1 MASADI
7 IKTKALACID
17 EVGGSTVDMFP
28 IADFI
33 GEAVRWVIDIVP
45 VRHLTIS
52 STDNTND
59 LTLTDGKATLSS
71 DLDGRIVY
79 VKASDWDRPVTKVI
93 YADDILYRQQSNPVL
108 RGNPSRPVVAY
119 DKATKTLELFTTND
133 RKVTVSYVPYNVAN
147 IPTSL
152 EDITAWKRAE
162 IVLMSIS
169 DAQSAA
175 VCSARVNEQLE
186 MLAL

>member
-1 MASADI
+1 MASKDN
-7 IKTKALACID
+7 IKNKALACID
-17 EVGGSTVDMFP
+17 EVGGSTVSMFP
-28 IADFI
+28 TDTFL

-45 VRHLTIS
+45 VHHLTIS
-52 STDNTND
+52 STTNTKD
-59 LTLTDGKATLSS
+59 LTLSEGKATLSS
-71 DLDGRIVY
+71 NLDGRIVY

-93 YADDILYRQQSNPVL
+93 YVDDIIYRQQSNPVL

-119 DKATKTLELFTTND
+119 DKATKTLQLFTTTD
-133 RKVTVSYVPYNVAN
+133 QKVTVSYVPYDVDS

-152 EDITAWKRAE
+152 EDITAWKLAE

>member
-1 MASADI
+1 MAI
-7 IKTKALACID
+7 EKNIKDKALKCID
-17 EVGGSTVDMFP
+17 EIEGGIVSQFP
-28 IADFI
+28 IDDFF
-33 GEAVRWVIDIVP
+33 GEAVRWVIDAVP
-45 VRHLTIS
+45 VRHLTTS
-52 STDNTND
+52 STQNT
-59 LTLTDGKATLSS
+59 TDITVSGGKAVLSS

-79 VKASDWDRPVTKVI
+79 VKPDDWDRPVTKVI
-93 YADDILYRQQSNPVL
+93 YVDDILYRQQSNPVL

-119 DKATKTLELFTTND
+119 DKVKKTLELFTTD
-133 RKVTVSYVPYNVAN
+133 KDKVTVWYVPYDVDY

-152 EDITAWKRAE
+152 EDITAWKLAE
-162 IVLMSIS
+162 IVFLAIS

>member
-1 MASADI
+1 MANEVY
-7 IKTKALACID
+7 IKEKALKCMD
-17 EVGGSTVDMFP
+17 EIGSGTVSQFP
-28 IADFI
+28 IGDFF
-33 GEAVRWVIDIVP
+33 GEAVRWVIDAVP
-45 VRHLTIS
+45 VRHLTTS
-52 STDNTND
+52 STQNTTD
-59 LTLTDGKATLSS
+59 LEVKDGKATLSS
-71 DLDGRIVY
+71 VLDGRIVY
-79 VKASDWDRPVTKVI
+79 VKPDDWDRPVTKVI

-119 DKATKTLELFTTND
+119 DKAKKTLELFTTD
-133 RKVTVSYVPYNVAN
+133 KDKVTVCYVPYDVQY

-152 EDITAWKRAE
+152 EDITAWKLAE
-162 IVLMSIS
+162 IVFLAIS

>member
-1 MASADI
+1 MANADT
-7 IKTKALACID
+7 IKAKAQLCLDETKSGDDSLFHL
-17 EVGGSTVDMFP
+17 G
-28 IADFI
+28 DFL

-45 VRHLTIS
+45 VHHLTIS
-52 STDNTND
+52 ATTNTKD
-59 LTLTDGKATLSS
+59 LKITGDKALLSS

-93 YADDILYRQQSNPVL
+93 YADDIIYRQQRNPVL

-119 DKATKTLELFTTND
+119 DKATKTLELFATTD
-133 RKVTVSYVPYNVAN
+133 TKVTVSYVPYDVDY

-152 EDITAWKRAE
+152 EDITAWKLAE
-162 IVLMSIS
+162 IVLLSIN
-169 DAQSAA
+169 DAQGASI
-175 VCSARVNEQLE
+175 CCARVNEQLE

>member
-1 MASADI
+1 MASKENI
-7 IKTKALACID
+7 QTKALKCID
-17 EVGGSTVDMFP
+17 EVGSSTTSMFP
-28 IADFI
+28 VEVFL

-52 STDNTND
+52 STDNTKELPID
-59 LTLTDGKATLSS
+59 ADKVALSS

-93 YADDILYRQQSNPVL
+93 YADDILYRQQSNSVL

-133 RKVTVSYVPYNVAN
+133 SKITVSYVPYDVQY

-152 EDITAWKRAE
+152 EDITAWKLAE
-162 IVLMSIS
+162 IVFLAIS